1 MNFLKAF
8 CHWNPVQR
16 STNFDTAL
24 SQNEER
30 HGWNNLLYLDSRY
43 FDLTDL
49 LLWLAHHFST
59 NNDNNVTAWRDGTWS
74 AASWPRRR
82 TGWGTARSTGWPA
95 TPCPAWRTWTQS
107 ENINCQAQLK
117 VQVQVRWG
125 SGRSDLDLSSTLF
138 LVFTRAWLPLM
149 PLKSWALSSFEYFS
163 KSRVI
168 CCLDF
173 SLNWGSREYL
183 LSFTRLTMW
192 FPSFF
197 YINCLR
203 LWRDDR
209 MLKLTVTEPDELVD
223 VLNIL

>member
-1 MNFLKAF
+1 MPFCGAICPVILRYSEQPCSSYECHLTHGAVFGLSNRNFLTIWLRWSK
-8 CHWNPVQR
+8 
-16 STNFDTAL
+16 
-24 SQNEER
+24 SQNLITCSDEV
-30 HGWNNLLYLDSRY
+30 NIFKIS
-43 FDLTDL
+43 
-49 LLWLAHHFST
+49 
-59 NNDNNVTAWRDGTWS
+59 NVTALT
-74 AASWPRRR
+74 AWPLPIVKL
-82 TGWGTARSTGWPA
+82 RS
-95 TPCPAWRTWTQS
+95 RS
-107 ENINCQAQLK
+107 SS
-117 VQVQVRWG
+117 R

-138 LVFTRAWLPLM
+138 LVFPRAWSPLM

>member
-1 MNFLKAF
+1 MQPCPSYECHLTHGAVFGLFNRNFLTI
-8 CHWNPVQR
+8 W
-16 STNFDTAL
+16 L
-24 SQNEER
+24 SWSKTQNLIMCSDEV
-30 HGWNNLLYLDSRY
+30 NIFKIS
-43 FDLTDL
+43 
-49 LLWLAHHFST
+49 
-59 NNDNNVTAWRDGTWS
+59 NVTALT
-74 AASWPRRR
+74 AWPLPIVKL
-82 TGWGTARSTGWPA
+82 RS
-95 TPCPAWRTWTQS
+95 RS
-107 ENINCQAQLK
+107 IS
-117 VQVQVRWG
+117 R

-173 SLNWGSREYL
+173 SLNWGSWECL
-183 LSFTRLTMW
+183 LSFTSWTMW

-223 VLNIL
+223 V